1 MKVGI
6 LIAVLVFEFL
16 CIIAVGWYLN
26 RQQTRQD
33 GFLLAGR
40 SLNWQLLSI
49 TLALSILGTPHIYG
63 MFEMSWFMGAASLW
77 FGFGCSILLVVVCV
91 FTGRWVRRLNVS
103 SMPELMHL
111 LFGEK
116 MRLILP
122 SVMIPIIWAVMTLE
136 LQGMGISFALMTG
149 VTVEQG
155 VYLGAVLGVLYVCL
169 SGLNQVV
176 WLNIINA
183 FIKYGGLAVATVL
196 LSARLPA
203 GWDGVSRYFIDQGE
217 PWMLSI
223 WGTPQILI
231 SFGMS
236 TVIAILVNHSL
247 GQQLMQPC
255 MAAKDDRVV
264 ANSMWVAVIVN
275 GMLAVFTIA
284 MGLAAKSI
292 PEFHALGP
300 KMAAISMLLEYLPNY
315 AIALVLAAFFGS
327 MLSGFSIIA
336 LVTSTLFTK
345 DIYAYTSSKCMSPA
359 QESRVARI
367 TIIVFCILATAVAPI
382 LPPIVTAINWLFS
395 WPAPIMVMCLI
406 GLFWKRSTT
415 AAITTMIAAWIVNML
430 WSFTGLP
437 AAIGLEMLT
446 TANVYATLSVS
457 VVVGVVMTAWC
468 EGKPGIFRSAGHSPK
483 PEKTA
488 AVEA

>member
-1 MKVGI
+1 MKLGI
-6 LIAVLVFEFL
+6 LIAVLAFEFL

-26 RQQTRQD
+26 RQQNKQD

-63 MFEMSWFMGAASLW
+63 MFEMAWFMGAASLW

-103 SMPELMHL
+103 SMPELMHM

-183 FIKYGGLAVATVL
+183 IIKYVGLAVATIL
-196 LSARLPA
+196 LTNRLPH
-203 GWDGVSRYFIDQGE
+203 GWAGVSQYFIDQGQ

-255 MAAKDDRVV
+255 MAAKNDRVV
-264 ANSMWVAVIVN
+264 ANSMWMAVIVN
-275 GMLAVFTIA
+275 GMLAVFTIS

-300 KMAAISMLLEYLPNY
+300 KMAAISMLLEYLPNF

-345 DIYAYTSSKCMSPA
+345 DIYAYTSNKCMSPT
-359 QESRVARI
+359 EENRVARI
-367 TIIVFCILATAVAPI
+367 TIIVFCILATVVAPI

-415 AAITTMIAAWIVNML
+415 AAITTMVAAWIVNML
-430 WSFTGLP
+430 WSFTSLP

-457 VVVGVVMTAWC
+457 IVVGALMTALC
-468 EGKPGIFRSAGHSPK
+468 EGKPGIFRVSEAVLTQ
-483 PEKTA
+483 EKAEA
-488 AVEA
+488 AQA

>member
-1 MKVGI
+1 MKLGI
-6 LIAVLVFEFL
+6 LIGVLIFEFL
-16 CIIAVGWYLN
+16 CIIAVGWCLN
-26 RQQTRQD
+26 RQKNKQD
-33 GFLLAGR
+33 SFLLAGR

-103 SMPELMHL
+103 SMPELMHM

-149 VTVEQG
+149 VTVGQG
-155 VYLGAVLGVLYVCL
+155 VILGAILGALYVTL

-196 LSARLPA
+196 LTDKLPH
-203 GWDGVSRYFIDQGE
+203 GWAGVSQYFIDEGQ

-255 MAAKDDRVV
+255 MAAKNDRVV
-264 ANSMWVAVIVN
+264 ANSMWMAVIVN
-275 GMLAVFTIA
+275 GMLAVFTIS

-300 KMAAISMLLEYLPNY
+300 KMAAISMLIEYLPNY

-345 DIYAYTSSKCMSPA
+345 DIFAYTSNKCMSPT
-359 QESRVARI
+359 EENRVARI
-367 TIIVFCILATAVAPI
+367 TIIVFCILATVVAPI

-415 AAITTMIAAWIVNML
+415 AAMTTMFSAWIVNML
-430 WSFTGLP
+430 WSFTSLP
-437 AAIGLEMLT
+437 AWIGLEFLT

-457 VVVGVVMTAWC
+457 IVVGVLMTAVC
-468 EGKPGIFRSAGHSPK
+468 EGKPGIFRLSASAMAQ
-483 PEKTA
+483 EKATIA
-488 AVEA
+488 QA